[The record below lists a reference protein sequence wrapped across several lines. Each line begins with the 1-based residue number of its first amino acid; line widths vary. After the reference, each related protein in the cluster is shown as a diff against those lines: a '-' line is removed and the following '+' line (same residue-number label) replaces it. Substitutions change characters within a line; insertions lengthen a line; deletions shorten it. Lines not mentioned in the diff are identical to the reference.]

1 MNEELMAG
9 TVEDT
14 QQELPALTL
23 EEFLAA
29 NQVNED
35 MAMDVVIS
43 NRLKDFT
50 FTIELFNKKQHEN
63 YLNASII
70 RNGSGK
76 IIKQNLKLF
85 NELVVINH
93 CRYPNFKAVDFLK
106 KIGASTPQEALYK
119 TLKVGE
125 IDLLANKIMEFNGYD
140 EEYSKLYQDAKN

>member
-1 MNEELMAG
+1 MNEELMTAA
-9 TVEDT
+9 VEDT

-23 EEFLAA
+23 EDFLAA

-35 MAMDVVIS
+35 MTMDVVIS

-93 CRYPNFKAVDFLK
+93 CRYPNFKAVDFLNK
-106 KIGASTPQEALYK
+106 LGASTPQEALYK

-140 EEYSKLYQDAKN
+140 EEYSKLYHDAKN